1 MEVIELLA
9 SGQRT
14 KPIVHPCLP
23 LSKTENCLKV
33 QNIGEKVFCCCLSL
47 LFIKEKLPHN
57 VSKKSFKD
65 YTCEAHMYILFNFF
79 LKTLIGL
86 GD

>member
-23 LSKTENCLKV
+23 LSKTGDCLKV
-33 QNIGEKVFCCCLSL
+33 NSEHWRKDVHCYSL
-47 LFIKEKLPHN
+47 KIEELPHM
-57 VSKKSFKD
+57 D
-65 YTCEAHMYILFNFF
+65 ILLNFF
-79 LKTLIGL
+79 
-86 GD
+86 

>member
-23 LSKTENCLKV
+23 LSKTGNCLKV

-47 LFIKEKLPHN
+47 LFIKDRKIT
-57 VSKKSFKD
+57 SQCFKKKVLKIIHVRL
-65 YTCEAHMYILFNFF
+65 TCIIFLTFF
-79 LKTLIGL
+79 LKP
-86 GD
+86 